1 MHEFGFC
8 EGILEAVQRRAAGR
22 RVKRVAVRA
31 GVLHR
36 LGRDAMQQ
44 GFALVAIG
52 SEAEGAILELS
63 FVPARWCCRL
73 CQKEAET
80 DDTTIVCSSCG
91 GIEIDIRGG
100 EEMILESIEYEPVAE
115 SESDGENKDRLPR

>member
-8 EGILEAVQRRAAGR
+8 EGILEAVQKRAAGR
-22 RVKRVAVRA
+22 RVKRVGVRA

-44 GFALVAIG
+44 AFAWVAVG

-63 FVPARWCCRL
+63 FVRARWCCRL
-73 CQKEAET
+73 CRSEAEA
-80 DDTTIVCSSCG
+80 DDISMVCSSCG
-91 GIEIDIRGG
+91 SIEVDIRGG
-100 EEMILESIEYEPVAE
+100 QEMILECIEYELVK
-115 SESDGENKDRLPR
+115 SDGADKDRLPR